1 MIQVENILIEHLVT
15 EKATAALSNQNQYT
29 FRVAKNANQVAIRQ
43 AIETRFG
50 VKVDA
55 VQTLNVKPKAK
66 RDRMRRGQSG
76 LKPGYKKAIV
86 RLKAGDTID
95 IA

>member
-29 FRVAKNANQVAIRQ
+29 FRVAKNTNQIAIRQ
-43 AIETRFG
+43 AIESRFG
-50 VKVDA
+50 VKVHS

-86 RLKAGDTID
+86 RLQAGDTID